1 MKDPYKKYVKAL
13 LNILTAIVI
22 LLLVALA
29 VPKVIGFFMPFVV
42 AWIIAAI
49 ANPVVH
55 FLDKRIKIRRKAGSA
70 IVIISVIALVI
81 LAGYWGIS
89 TLLRELMGFAREL
102 PVMWQ
107 AMEADLENAG
117 RTLMNFSRYLSP
129 EMEEQLGKL
138 TDAVSGL
145 LGSLADSLG
154 TPTVTAVG
162 NFAKN
167 IPSVIVGTIMC
178 LLASYFFVAER
189 DEVIA
194 FAGKLIP
201 ESFARK
207 WSVLYTSLKK
217 AVGGYF
223 KAQLKIEVWIYLLL
237 TVGFLIL
244 GLDYAFLI
252 ALGIAI
258 LDFLPVFGTGTVL
271 LPWAVIKILGGDYK
285 IAVGLLIIY
294 LVGQLARQLI
304 QPKIVGDSVGLPALP
319 TLFLIFIGYK
329 IGSIAGMILAVP
341 AGIILVNMYQAGF
354 FETTI
359 DSVRILVYGFNH
371 FRRLDKENKKDI
383 LRGQEK
389 GEEDESSGI

>member
-371 FRRLDKENKKDI
+371 FRRLDKEDKKDI